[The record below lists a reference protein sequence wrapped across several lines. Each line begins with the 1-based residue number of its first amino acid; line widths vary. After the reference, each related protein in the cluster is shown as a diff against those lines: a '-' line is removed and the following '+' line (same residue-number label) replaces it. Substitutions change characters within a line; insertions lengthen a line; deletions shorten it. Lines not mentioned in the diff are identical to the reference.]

1 MRQLSP
7 TSSKTVNQAS
17 IWLLIAQFLV
27 FSEQT
32 AVGVAGSADSAA
44 SQASRQIPTLLT
56 TALACSQLF
65 LGYGSTELSALLWPR
80 REVLPKELWP
90 YFSSSP
96 PPNPT
101 SSSSPLLSVSGLQC
115 RHSQSMKK
123 MFEDNILVYY
133 IFKPPFIFSFNFGK
147 TYCTSKFRVKYLF
160 LNNRVCYY
168 MYKFTQCMILCV

>member
-65 LGYGSTELSALLWPR
+65 LGYGSTELSALLWLTGEVGPKRAQSWVKRPR
-80 REVLPKELWP
+80 EL
-90 YFSSSP
+90 FIL
-96 PPNPT
+96 
-101 SSSSPLLSVSGLQC
+101 SPLQNPFLMWFQVA
-115 RHSQSMKK
+115 SQEIRKHIQAPRTA
-123 MFEDNILVYY
+123 NY
-133 IFKPPFIFSFNFGK
+133 IMLHVLFSHRFPLRTTFIFSQ
-147 TYCTSKFRVKYLF
+147 LF
-160 LNNRVCYY
+160 WKRFSR
-168 MYKFTQCMILCV
+168 KS